1 MRLLALF
8 AICLLALFVLP
19 SSAQELYCYCPRILR
34 EVCGSDGI
42 TYGNPCLLNCAIK
55 REGGQGRSLFKS
67 RDGPC

>member
-19 SSAQELYCYCPRILR
+19 SSAQEGFCPCPFIFRQ
-34 EVCGSDGI
+34 VCGSDGN
-42 TYGNPCLLNCAIK
+42 TYSNECQLNCEIK
-55 REGGQGRSLFKS
+55 RVGRQGRNLFKS